1 MTYDKVD
8 KVIEK
13 LFLINSFQIGLE
25 ISMKVMEFI
34 FDCVHLLYLK
44 CYKVDLNRGGSYFDC
59 RNWIKYKKLTINHIN
74 NDNKCFQYPATAS
87 LNHDE

>member
-34 FDCVHLLYLK
+34 FDCVHLL
-44 CYKVDLNRGGSYFDC
+44 C
-59 RNWIKYKKLTINHIN
+59 
-74 NDNKCFQYPATAS
+74 
-87 LNHDE
+87 